1 MPSDGNPNGKSL
13 APEDASTRKRTARSS
28 SQTTADGTATEA
40 SINTSILIPRHVDEP
55 GACVFGNGI
64 GNNLRAMSER
74 RSSGRTSSERRH
86 PLREKAKLRTAGP
99 ALERRS
105 EKRERL
111 TVKLRTEIIDR
122 LRNAV
127 FYTPGLTINGFIEK
141 CIVSI
146 VGEMEK
152 ERGAEFPE
160 RTENLR
166 AGRPRSQKS

>member
-1 MPSDGNPNGKSL
+1 
-13 APEDASTRKRTARSS
+13 
-28 SQTTADGTATEA
+28 
-40 SINTSILIPRHVDEP
+40 
-55 GACVFGNGI
+55 
-64 GNNLRAMSER
+64 MSER
-74 RSSGRTSSERRH
+74 RRTGRTSERRH
-86 PLREKAKLRTAGP
+86 PLREKVKLRPVGP
-99 ALERRS
+99 ALERRA

-111 TVKLRTEIIDR
+111 TVKLHAEIINR

-152 ERGAEFPE
+152 ERGSQFPE

-166 AGRPRSQKS
+166 AGRPAKRQQAEAPPVKR